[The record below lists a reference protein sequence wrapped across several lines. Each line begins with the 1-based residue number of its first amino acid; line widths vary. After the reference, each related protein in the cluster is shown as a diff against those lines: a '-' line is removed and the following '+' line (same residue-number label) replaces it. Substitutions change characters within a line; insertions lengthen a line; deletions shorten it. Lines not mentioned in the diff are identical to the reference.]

1 MSPYRILFRIAAALA
16 LILFFLMTYEP
27 ARCQTRTATQSSLQ
41 AAQRQS
47 PALILK
53 GNSKDRT

>member
-27 ARCQTRTATQSSLQ
+27 ARCETRTATPSSLQ
-41 AAQRQS
+41 AAHR
-47 PALILK
+47 
-53 GNSKDRT
+53 